1 MRTTNKLRM
10 TALALGLGITAMM
23 QAGNSAADPT
33 CEQQCWT
40 DYQQCQ
46 VFCGKNPCFASC
58 ETTYSICLDNC
69 GSES

>member
-1 MRTTNKLRM
+1 MRKINKIRM
-10 TALALGLGITAMM
+10 TALTLGLGITAMM

-33 CEQQCWT
+33 CEQQCRIE
-40 DYQQCQ
+40 YEQCQ
-46 VFCGKNPCFASC
+46 VFCSKNPCFAAC

>member
-1 MRTTNKLRM
+1 MRNTNKIRM
-10 TALALGLGITAMM
+10 AALALGLGITAMM
-23 QAGNSAADPT
+23 QAGNSAADPV

-46 VFCGKNPCFASC
+46 AFCSKNPCFVSC
-58 ETTYSICLDNC
+58 EFGYENCLANC